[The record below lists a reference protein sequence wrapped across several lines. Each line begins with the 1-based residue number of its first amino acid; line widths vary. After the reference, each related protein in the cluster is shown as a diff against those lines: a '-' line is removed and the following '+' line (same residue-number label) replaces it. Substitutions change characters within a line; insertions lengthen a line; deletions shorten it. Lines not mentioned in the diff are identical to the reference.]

1 MDRKLTESYV
11 CIDLETTGLEAK
23 RDKIIEIGAVQVENN
38 RIVREWETFVDPDRK
53 LDENIAALTGI
64 HDEQLCGAPQ
74 IAEVLPEVFAFIG
87 DHVLLGHR
95 VMFDYAFLKKAAV
108 DNRMSFEKRGI
119 DTLKIARKYLPQLES
134 RGLEYLCRYYGIRHC
149 AHRALEDARAT
160 VLLYQKLAEQFYEK
174 EAAVDDQNLFC
185 PRPLCYHVKRDK
197 PVTIPQKEQL
207 YKLAD
212 KHKLV
217 LEYDIE
223 KLTRSEASR
232 QIDRLLAEYG
242 R

>member
-23 RDKIIEIGAVQVENN
+23 RDRIIEIGAVQVENN

-108 DNRMSFEKRGI
+108 DNRMSFEKRLQDPALRPPG
-119 DTLKIARKYLPQLES
+119 ARGCKGHGTALSET
-134 RGLEYLCRYYGIRHC
+134 CR
-149 AHRALEDARAT
+149 T
-160 VLLYQKLAEQFYEK
+160 VL
-174 EAAVDDQNLFC
+174 
-185 PRPLCYHVKRDK
+185 RKRSGRG
-197 PVTIPQKEQL
+197 
-207 YKLAD
+207 
-212 KHKLV
+212 
-217 LEYDIE
+217 
-223 KLTRSEASR
+223 RSES
-232 QIDRLLAEYG
+232 LLSKTALLPCKKRYARHDSAE
-242 R
+242 RAVI